1 MQGLRITARHG
12 VAKKEEQKDEK
23 HIGKLFKKHP
33 KLIYKMNRIQYE

>member
-12 VAKKEEQKDEK
+12 VAKKEQKDEK

-33 KLIYKMNRIQYE
+33 KLICKMNKIQYE